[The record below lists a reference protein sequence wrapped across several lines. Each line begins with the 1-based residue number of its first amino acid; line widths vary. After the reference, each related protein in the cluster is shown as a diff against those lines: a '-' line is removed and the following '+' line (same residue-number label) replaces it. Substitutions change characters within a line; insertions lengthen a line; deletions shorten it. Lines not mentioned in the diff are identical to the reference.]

1 MQEKEEENVSNGTT
15 YHPHSK
21 EKEGPNGFL
30 QLTFKISAILRL
42 KVCFSAL
49 RLKEIP
55 FWLTSFTTTLKVE
68 ICSFLRSTAN

>member
-1 MQEKEEENVSNGTT
+1 MYLMVQRNTLTARKKRV
-15 YHPHSK
+15 PMV
-21 EKEGPNGFL
+21 FL

-42 KVCFSAL
+42 KVCLSAL

-68 ICSFLRSTAN
+68 IC